1 MPRMTGKAQGVD
13 RNYSLKIEPDL
24 YGVLYECT
32 DTCIVPIVPAQ
43 ASSGGWCI
51 IFG

>member
-24 YGVLYECT
+24 YMNVRIHVLY
-32 DTCIVPIVPAQ
+32 Q
-43 ASSGGWCI
+43 
-51 IFG
+51 